1 MPLRGF
7 RLKGA
12 MGGIYDFSAKN
23 IRGQDVSLSAFQG
36 QVLLIVN
43 TASKCGFTPQYE
55 ALQNLYAKHK
65 GNGFSVLAFP
75 CYQFGAQEP
84 GTENEIGEFCAS
96 VFGATF
102 PLFAK
107 IDVNGADAHPLYGFL
122 KEQLPGALGTR
133 RIKWNFTKFL
143 VARDGRPVARYAPIT
158 PPEKL
163 DAPIARLL
171 QG

>member
-1 MPLRGF
+1 M
-7 RLKGA
+7 GA

-23 IRGQDVSLSAFQG
+23 IRGQDVPLLAFQD

-65 GNGFSVLAFP
+65 NSGFSELGFP
-75 CYQFGAQEP
+75 CQQFGAEEP
-84 GTENEIGEFCAS
+84 GTENEIGDFCAS

-122 KEQLPGALGTR
+122 KEQLPGVLGTQ

-143 VARDGRPVARYAPIT
+143 IARDG
-158 PPEKL
+158 
-163 DAPIARLL
+163 
-171 QG
+171 